1 MYRDMMNVT
10 SVNII
15 YIHKEPNTTAVSER
29 NLLPQLFYIRHLRQQ
44 LYQTG
49 LVKDVDFITN

>member
-29 NLLPQLFYIRHLRQQ
+29 NLLPPTV
-44 LYQTG
+44 LYKTLKTAVILDRSG
-49 LVKDVDFITN
+49 